1 MCLRNVNCT
10 KHVFFYISKD
20 TEKFTALP
28 EEMLKVRKK
37 ESNVL
42 VEAGWSETVGN
53 KESEEKFDCLRCH
66 GESDECGAIMT
77 VKTRSM
83 PAEIKDVKPERDV
96 FLLTPLD
103 LLKLKKYGIV
113 LKISELN

>member
-1 MCLRNVNCT
+1 MLRNHRDDTEGKHSTDVEWIESHDNSADKISKLFFDPIDQINSKIFRESPVCLRNVNCT

-42 VEAGWSETVGN
+42 VEAG
-53 KESEEKFDCLRCH
+53 
-66 GESDECGAIMT
+66 
-77 VKTRSM
+77 
-83 PAEIKDVKPERDV
+83 
-96 FLLTPLD
+96 
-103 LLKLKKYGIV
+103 
-113 LKISELN
+113 